1 VISLSLSHFSC
12 TTLFTIHCIIIALQI
27 PKTLSQHL
35 VTVGPVPVAGTLDSN
50 QRSEVTRALG
60 GSSHSSV
67 VRDAFLSD
75 EQTFSSS
82 IRMVLDMSDRVTG
95 AEFSLPTA
103 SGGGQF
109 SARWFAESAVARW
122 GAAGPS
128 ESVQS
133 ARRGDM
139 SQVFFGNKAV
149 VGLARGVRAVALTLH
164 SVFKL
169 VGITFLG
176 VFDGD
181 VLYSQ
186 TLDGIFCYLPI
197 SR

>member
-1 VISLSLSHFSC
+1 M
-12 TTLFTIHCIIIALQI
+12 
-27 PKTLSQHL
+27 SQHL

-50 QRSEVTRALG
+50 QRSEVTRALA
-60 GSSHSSV
+60 GSSHSSI
-67 VRDAFLSD
+67 VRDAFVSD

-103 SGGGQF
+103 SGFGQF
-109 SARWFAESAVARW
+109 SNRWFAESAVARW
-122 GAAGPS
+122 GAAGTS
-128 ESVQS
+128 DSLQS
-133 ARRGDM
+133 ARREEV

-149 VGLARGVRAVALTLH
+149 VGLARGWRAVALTLH

-176 VFDGD
+176 VLDGD
-181 VLYSQ
+181 VLFAQ
-186 TLDGIFCYLPI
+186 TLDGVFCYLPI
-197 SR
+197 SK